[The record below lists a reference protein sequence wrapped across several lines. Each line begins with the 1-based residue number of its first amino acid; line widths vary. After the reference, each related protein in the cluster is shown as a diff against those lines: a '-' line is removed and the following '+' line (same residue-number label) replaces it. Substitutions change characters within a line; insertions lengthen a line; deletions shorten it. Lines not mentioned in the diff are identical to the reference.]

1 MDIKTEL
8 KITAE
13 ISAGA
18 GTLANTAF
26 QIKIG
31 KDGRVKVSLI
41 PEPPQKNTTEEN
53 LLFYLTDTAEACL
66 IGQEPPENDLCFKV
80 SIDRESKVTV
90 EDLKT
95 FS

>member
-1 MDIKTEL
+1 MDIKNEL

-18 GTLANTAF
+18 GTLANTVF

-31 KDGRVKVSLI
+31 KDCRAKVILI
-41 PEPPQKNTTEEN
+41 PEPPQKNTAEEN
-53 LLFYLTDTAEACL
+53 LLYYLTDTAEACL
-66 IGQEPPENDLCFKV
+66 IGQEPPENDLYFKV
-80 SIDRESKVTV
+80 SIDRVSKVTV
-90 EDLKT
+90 EDSKT